1 MTKESVS
8 SHSYIHLCTDVL
20 QLMRQSP
27 TILIYLPI
35 LIFSILTIA
44 WIDATLSNP
53 DAGRKSN
60 A

>member
-1 MTKESVS
+1 
-8 SHSYIHLCTDVL
+8 
-20 QLMRQSP
+20 MRQSP

-60 A
+60 T